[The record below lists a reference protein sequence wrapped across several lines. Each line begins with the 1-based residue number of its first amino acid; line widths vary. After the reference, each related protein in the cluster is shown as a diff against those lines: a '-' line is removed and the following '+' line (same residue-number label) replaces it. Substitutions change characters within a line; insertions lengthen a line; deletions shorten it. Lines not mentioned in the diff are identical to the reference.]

1 VPKTVHPLKVSLPL
15 VKASTIVDAALGAAR
30 ANDLEPL
37 TVVVL
42 DSGGHEIAL
51 KREDG
56 SGIIRVEIA
65 RAKAYGALGMGLS
78 SRAIGERLG
87 QRPIFAT
94 SLTVISDGRLAA
106 AAGGVL
112 IKDTAGDVI
121 GAVGISGDTS
131 EKDEFA
137 AIMGIEAAGL
147 GADPAKPDPNWRG

>member
-1 VPKTVHPLKVSLPL
+1 VNRLTCALSLDA
-15 VKASTIVDAALGAAR
+15 ASRIVDAALGAAR
-30 ANDLEPL
+30 KHGLEPL

-42 DSGGHEIAL
+42 DAGGHDLAL

-56 SGIIRVEIA
+56 SGIIRVQIA

-87 QRPIFAT
+87 ARPVFANA
-94 SLTVISDGRLAA
+94 LTVIAEGRLAT

-112 IKDTAGDVI
+112 IRDAQGAVI

-137 AIMGIEAAGL
+137 AISGVRAAGL
-147 GADPAKPDPNWRG
+147 QPEPAEPAADWDA

>member
-1 VPKTVHPLKVSLPL
+1 MPRTVKTLRVSLGL
-15 VKASTIVDAALGAAR
+15 EQASLIVDTALAAAR
-30 ANDLEPL
+30 KHDLEPL

-42 DSGGHEIAL
+42 DAGGHDIAL

-94 SLTVISDGRLAA
+94 SLSVISDGRLAT

-112 IKDTAGDVI
+112 IKGAAGAVI

-137 AIMGIEAAGL
+137 AIAGINAAGL
-147 GADPAKPDPNWRG
+147 SADPPEPDPNWRR

>member
-1 VPKTVHPLKVSLPL
+1 MPKTVNALKVSLPL
-15 VKASTIVDAALGAAR
+15 TKASEIVDAALAAAR
-30 ANDLEPL
+30 THELEPL

-42 DSGGHEIAL
+42 DTGGHDVAL

-78 SRAIGERLG
+78 SRGIGERLG
-87 QRPIFAT
+87 QRPIFAS
-94 SLTVISDGRLAA
+94 SLTVISGGRLAV

-112 IKDTAGDVI
+112 IKDGAGEVI

-131 EKDEFA
+131 EKDELA
-137 AIMGIEAAGL
+137 AIKGIEAAGL
-147 GADPAKPDPNWRG
+147 MAEPREPDPRWNG

>member
-1 VPKTVHPLKVSLPL
+1 MTKIPKPLKVTLPL
-15 VKASTIVDAALGAAR
+15 DKASTIIDAALEAAR
-30 ANDLEPL
+30 ANDFEPL

-42 DSGGHEIAL
+42 DAGGHEVAL

-78 SRAIGERLG
+78 SRGIGEHLV
-87 QRPIFAT
+87 QRPVFAG
-94 SLTVISDGRLAA
+94 SLTVISGGQLAT

-112 IKDTAGDVI
+112 ILDTNDEVI

-131 EKDEFA
+131 NKDEFA
-137 AIMGIEAAGL
+137 AIAGVEAAGL
-147 GADPAKPDPNWRG
+147 MPDPAEPDPNWRG

>member
-1 VPKTVHPLKVSLPL
+1 VAKTVDTLKVSLPL
-15 VKASTIVDAALGAAR
+15 EKAALIVDATLAAAR

-37 TVVVL
+37 TVAVL
-42 DSGGHEIAL
+42 DSGGHLVAL

-78 SRAIGERLG
+78 SRGIGERLG
-87 QRPIFAT
+87 KRPIFAT
-94 SLTVISDGRLAA
+94 SLTAISDGGLCVAP
-106 AAGGVL
+106 GGVL
-112 IKDTAGDVI
+112 IKDAAGDAI

-137 AIMGIEAAGL
+137 AIQGVEAAGL
-147 GADPAKPDPNWRG
+147 IPVPAEPDPNWRG